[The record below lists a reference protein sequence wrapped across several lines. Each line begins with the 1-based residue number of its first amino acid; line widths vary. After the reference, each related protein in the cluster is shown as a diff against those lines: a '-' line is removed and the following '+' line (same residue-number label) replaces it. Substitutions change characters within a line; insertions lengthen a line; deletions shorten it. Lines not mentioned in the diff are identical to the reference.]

1 MDAFTIMLKNVL
13 VFLLLTLPGLV
24 LIKTKLLKKEQS
36 GALSVV
42 LLYVGLPF
50 LILNNTLNV
59 QFNAELLKVI
69 LIAAAV
75 GIGFTLLF
83 FFGTYP
89 LTKREKNAKTQG
101 MMRFC
106 MIFPNSG
113 FLGIPLVAAIFPDRP
128 LVMTAL
134 IIVNIITNTMM
145 YTFGVYLITG
155 DKKDMNVKKAAFN
168 PVLIAFAI
176 GLVLNLLNVKTHV
189 PEISSYAGYLGNI
202 VTPISMII
210 LGMKLGEVSFRNL
223 CLSWKNYYVAFIK
236 LIVMPVVVTACVWA
250 LNLAFS
256 IGADAII
263 GIFVAF
269 AVPTAAGGI
278 SFADHYKGDTEN
290 AVAFTLGNTIL
301 SVITLPVLYSLLCMI
316 L

>member
-1 MDAFTIMLKNVL
+1 MEAFTIMLKNVL

-59 QFNAELLKVI
+59 EFNVELLKVI

-75 GIGFTLLF
+75 GIGFMLLF
-83 FFGTYP
+83 FFGTYV
-89 LTKREKNAKTQG
+89 LTKKEKDTKTQG

-155 DKKDMNVKKAAFN
+155 DKKNMSVKKAAFN
-168 PVLIAFAI
+168 PVLIAFVI
-176 GLVLNLLNVKTHV
+176 GLVLNLLNVQTYV
-189 PEISSYAGYLGNI
+189 PEISSYAGHLGNI

-210 LGMKLGEVSFRNL
+210 LGTKLGEVSFRSL
-223 CLSWKNYYVAFIK
+223 CLSWRNYYVAFIK
-236 LIVMPVVVTACVWA
+236 LIAVPVIVTACVWA
-250 LNLAFS
+250 LNLVFS
-256 IGADAII
+256 IGADAVII
-263 GIFVAF
+263 I
-269 AVPTAAGGI
+269 
-278 SFADHYKGDTEN
+278 KGTRKTRWRLRL
-290 AVAFTLGNTIL
+290 ATRYLR
-301 SVITLPVLYSLLCMI
+301 
-316 L
+316 

>member
-1 MDAFTIMLKNVL
+1 MEAFTIMLKNVL

-36 GALSVV
+36 GAFSVL

-59 QFNAELLKVI
+59 EFNTELLKVI

-75 GIGFTLLF
+75 GIGFMLLF
-83 FFGTYP
+83 FFGTYA
-89 LTKREKNAKTQG
+89 LTKGEKNEKTRG

-113 FLGIPLVAAIFPDRP
+113 FLGIPLVAAIFPTRP

-145 YTFGVYLITG
+145 YSFGVYLITG
-155 DKKDMNVKKAAFN
+155 DKKNMNLKKAALN
-168 PVLIAFAI
+168 PVLVAFVI
-176 GLVLNLLNVKTHV
+176 GLVLNLLNVQTYL

-202 VTPISMII
+202 VTPLSMII
-210 LGMKLGEVSFRNL
+210 LGMKLGEVSFQKL

-236 LIVMPVVVTACVWA
+236 LIAIPVIVTACVWA

-256 IGADAII
+256 LGADAVI

-269 AVPTAAGGI
+269 AVPTAAAGI
-278 SFADHYKGDTEN
+278 SFADHHKGDTEN
-290 AVAFTLGNTIL
+290 AVAFTLCNTIL
-301 SVITLPVLYSLLCMI
+301 SVFTLSILYSLLCMI

>member
-1 MDAFTIMLKNVL
+1 MDAFIIMLKNVL
-13 VFLLLTLPGLV
+13 VFLLLTLPGLI
-24 LIKTKLLKKEQS
+24 LIKTKMLKKEHS
-36 GALSVV
+36 GAFSVL

-59 QFNAELLKVI
+59 VFNKELLRV
-69 LIAAAV
+69 LLVATAV
-75 GIGFTLLF
+75 GVAFTLGF
-83 FFGTYP
+83 FFLTKP
-89 LTKREKNAKTQG
+89 LTRCEKNAKTRG

-113 FLGIPLVAAIFPDRP
+113 FLGIPLVAAIFPTRP

-155 DKKDMNVKKAAFN
+155 DKKAMNVKKAVGN
-168 PVLIAFAI
+168 PVLIAFVI
-176 GLVLNLLNVKTHV
+176 GLVLNLSGVRARL
-189 PEISSYAGYLGNI
+189 PELSDYAEYLGSI
-202 VTPISMII
+202 VTPISMVI
-210 LGMKLGEVSFRNL
+210 LGMKLGEVSFRAL
-223 CLSWKNYYVAFIK
+223 CLSWKTYYVAFVK
-236 LIVMPVVVTACVWA
+236 LLMIPVLVTACVWA
-250 LNLAFS
+250 LNLVFP
-256 IGADAII
+256 IGADAVI

-269 AVPTAAGGI
+269 AVSTAVGGI

-290 AVAFTLGNTIL
+290 AVALTLGNTIL
-301 SVITLPVLYSLLCMI
+301 SVITLPSLYSLLCMI

>member
-13 VFLLLTLPGLV
+13 VFLLLALPGLV

-36 GALSVV
+36 RALSVV

-59 QFNAELLKVI
+59 QFSAELLKII
-69 LIAAAV
+69 LVAAAV
-75 GIGFTLLF
+75 GIGFMSLF
-83 FFGTYP
+83 FFATYP
-89 LTKREKNAKTQG
+89 LTKGEKNAKTRGIMQ
-101 MMRFC
+101 FC

-113 FLGIPLVAAIFPDRP
+113 FLGIPLVAAIFPTRP

-155 DKKDMNVKKAAFN
+155 DKKNMSLKKAALN
-168 PVLIAFAI
+168 PVLVAFVV
-176 GLVLNLLNVKTHV
+176 GLLLNLLNVKAYL

-202 VTPISMII
+202 VTPISMIV
-210 LGMKLGEVSFRNL
+210 LGMKLGEVSFKSL
-223 CLSWKNYYVAFIK
+223 CLSWKNYYIAFIK
-236 LIVMPVVVTACVWA
+236 LVAIPVIVTACVWA
-250 LNLAFS
+250 LNLVFS
-256 IGADAII
+256 LGADAVI

-269 AVPTAAGGI
+269 GVSTAAGGI

-301 SVITLPVLYSLLCMI
+301 SVITLPLLYAALCMI